1 MVRGRVKW
9 FSQTKGFGFLE
20 LTNGQDV
27 YVHYTAIASQR
38 SMILQEG
45 QVVDFDVLDTGK
57 GLEASNVM
65 IVDYR

>member
-27 YVHYTAIASQR
+27 YVHYTAIATQR
-38 SMILQEG
+38 SMILREG
-45 QVVDFDVLDTGK
+45 QVVEFDVLAHYVG
-57 GLEASNVM
+57 G
-65 IVDYR
+65 